1 MAATFTITARSNP
14 MAMDG
19 DEEQPRRSRPPDLLR
34 FNERYET
41 SSTQQQ
47 RSKGGKVTVNEIR
60 PNVVK
65 RADVGA
71 EIVVMKLAVAQM
83 TAAEWQVFIALKEG
97 VLFDPLPPP
106 PPTTAPLP
114 EGLRY
119 RPRTPTLRTWHMVP
133 PPARTAT
140 VEQVARH
147 YGMRTETV
155 ERYERSARRILHTL
169 RERAG
174 LTAAVPSVPI
184 WPAIMSD
191 ERLLRYLYGEG

>member
-1 MAATFTITARSNP
+1 MAATFTARSYP
-14 MAMDG
+14 MTMDG
-19 DEEQPRRSRPPDLLR
+19 DETEQPRRSRPPDLLR
-34 FNERYET
+34 YNERYET

-47 RSKGGKVTVNEIR
+47 RSKGGKITVNEIR

-97 VLFDPLPPP
+97 VLFDPAPPP
-106 PPTTAPLP
+106 TPTTAPLP

-119 RPRTPTLRTWHMVP
+119 RPKAPMLRTWHMVP

-191 ERLLRYLYGEG
+191 TNLLKHLFDNPK